1 MNPMTQMLAQQRIND
16 LHRTASR
23 AQVARRAKTTRNERV
38 ETTRRFGRRAQI
50 TAVTA

>member
-23 AQVARRAKTTRNERV
+23 AQVARQAKSTQTQPV
-38 ETTRRFGRRAQI
+38 ATSRRWRRRAQI

>member
-23 AQVARRAKTTRNERV
+23 SRVARQAKAGRTVQALNNRRRARRAQL
-38 ETTRRFGRRAQI
+38 A
-50 TAVTA
+50 AVTA

>member
-23 AQVARRAKTTRNERV
+23 SRVARQAKGTRTEGIQAVARRH
-38 ETTRRFGRRAQI
+38 RRAQQVCA
-50 TAVTA
+50 T